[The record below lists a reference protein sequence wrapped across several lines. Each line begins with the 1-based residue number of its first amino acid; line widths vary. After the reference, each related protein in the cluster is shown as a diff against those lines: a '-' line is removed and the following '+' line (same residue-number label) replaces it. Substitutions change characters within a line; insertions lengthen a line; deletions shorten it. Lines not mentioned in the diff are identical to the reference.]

1 MYSTF
6 VGYIT
11 LYYTNCECIAN
22 YRFKINALVY
32 SLDSQRSA
40 AGILATD
47 KEGWLQFLP
56 GMCKNSPFKLRAKI
70 FPTSNK

>member
-6 VGYIT
+6 VEYIT

-47 KEGWLQFLP
+47 KEGRLHFYQE
-56 GMCKNSPFKLRAKI
+56 CVKI
-70 FPTSNK
+70 PLSN